1 MQIWSSWPG
10 ETLHVS
16 QLLTHLSLSVVYV
29 RQRASVSINTYS
41 IAPDSSSYRHT
52 SSRRQ
57 LGAEFVIRAVLHIH
71 HCYPITRGRNRRGDL
86 EGAQTPSCIRGT
98 VDVQKDAG
106 GRPRR
111 RSIIFNI
118 KQPVYKV
125 SWGKIFIAGATN
137 RNPSQ
142 CFHLLFGDVD

>member
-1 MQIWSSWPG
+1 MISTPIKINVNIFPKDQINSHHADTIILTWRDAPCVAATDSFISVG
-10 ETLHVS
+10 GLCETK
-16 QLLTHLSLSVVYV
+16 
-29 RQRASVSINTYS
+29 RASVSINTYS

-71 HCYPITRGRNRRGDL
+71 HCYPITRGLNRRGDLEGDL

-106 GRPRR
+106 GRPRS

-125 SWGKIFIAGATN
+125 S
-137 RNPSQ
+137 
-142 CFHLLFGDVD
+142 